1 LLRYPTFPEGTPH
14 HAEPGDI
21 FKRTGGINM
30 ENENQELADSLE
42 FVEVLRKDKDGN
54 IQEIKVY

>member
-1 LLRYPTFPEGTPH
+1 
-14 HAEPGDI
+14 
-21 FKRTGGINM
+21 M